1 MCKKLTVAYADYIG
15 TRLVSW
21 CCWNGKDYSFLSEKN
36 LKAQIQKG
44 NLVNGLT
51 VNEEN
56 AVVLDT
62 TFAKC
67 LMGKS
72 GLGFEPILS
81 EDEDE
86 PVMNKYYAL
95 VKVVKAKEGNSY
107 HFITSRCG
115 YEVFTEEQVKS
126 MLAIIDMGGI
136 KLGENGSLEIHKA
149 VDVEDTTEG
158 QNKGQRASKDG
169 KGVS

>member
-1 MCKKLTVAYADYIG
+1 MCKKLTVAYADQIG
-15 TRLVSW
+15 NRLVGW

-36 LKAQIQKG
+36 LKAQIQQKG

-72 GLGFEPILS
+72 GLGFEPIMA

-95 VKVVKAKEGNSY
+95 VKVVRAKEGSSY
-107 HFITSRCG
+107 HFITSKCG

-126 MLAIIDMGGI
+126 MLSIVDMGGI
-136 KLGENGSLEIHKA
+136 KLEDGSLVIHGS
-149 VDVEDTTEG
+149 VDVEDTTGE
-158 QNKGQRASKDG
+158 QNKGQRVSKDG